1 MRSASECVQRSHRQC
16 LRCPTHSDAEH
27 TCRADSVHSATPDAT
42 RQSCLCR
49 VRCAGVDDCSE
60 RVRAANFQSATVLS
74 CRESSS
80 HSRGGHDTDATVLSC
95 LAWRCDC
102 ELAFVVVKP
111 RQINVKDG
119 ILPVTAFPLELL
131 SYTLDLENFAMHG
144 TSVVARC
151 CQL

>member
-1 MRSASECVQRSHRQC
+1 VRSASECVQRSHRQC
-16 LRCPTHSDAEH
+16 LRRPTHSDAEH

-42 RQSCLCR
+42 RQCCLCR
-49 VRCAGVDDCSE
+49 VWCAGVDDCSE
-60 RVRAANFQSATVLS
+60 RVHAADFQSAAVLS

-80 HSRGGHDTDATVLSC
+80 HSRGGRDTGTAR
-95 LAWRCDC
+95 RCDC
-102 ELAFVVVKP
+102 GLAFVVVKP